1 MSIGYITDAY
11 AKQYIL
17 ELFRTDRG
25 AVEDVSLIEEEEL
38 IAAGVDGRRFRT
50 VGNRYRPF
58 TATILQTCLNYPSA
72 ITTARAYDDMIGT
85 IVKLNITL
93 TGVTYNYPRVHV
105 RDARVRC
112 MPGAVAGS
120 TNAAT
125 HAAYVTGELDLVLIE
140 AVPGATP

>member
-58 TATILQTCLNYPSA
+58 TATILQTCLNYQAA
-72 ITTARAYDDMIGT
+72 IITARAYDDMIGT
-85 IVKLNITL
+85 IVKLNVTL
-93 TGVTYNYPRVHV
+93 NGVAYNYPRVHV
-105 RDARVRC
+105 RDARIKC
-112 MPGAVAGS
+112 TPGVVAGA
-120 TNAAT
+120 TNSAT
-125 HAAYVTGELDLVLIE
+125 HQAYVSGEIDLVLIE
-140 AVPGATP
+140 AVPGAAP